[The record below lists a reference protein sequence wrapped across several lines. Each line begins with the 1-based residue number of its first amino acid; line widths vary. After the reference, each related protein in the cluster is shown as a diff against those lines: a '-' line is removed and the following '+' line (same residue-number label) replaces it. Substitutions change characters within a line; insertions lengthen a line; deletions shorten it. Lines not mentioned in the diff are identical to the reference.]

1 MNSNRAALRPRVQ
14 AWQRTRESS
23 RKCNKNE
30 RKLIMKNRNITF
42 TAILAVLSCF
52 AVWPD
57 SNAFGV
63 VPAPDGG
70 YSGANTAE
78 GQNALLSL
86 TTGGY
91 NTAVGFLALRS
102 NTEGLFNTG
111 TGAGALL
118 SNIIGVGNT
127 ATGAFALFNNITGG
141 NNTAIG
147 ARALEANTTGT

>member
-1 MNSNRAALRPRVQ
+1 MNPLIQ
-14 AWQRTRESS
+14 I
-23 RKCNKNE
+23 RK
-30 RKLIMKNRNITF
+30 
-42 TAILAVLSCF
+42 AILLSVITLLLTCF
-52 AVWPD
+52 GLLPVAK
-57 SNAFGV
+57 AV

-111 TGAGALL
+111 IGAGALLSNPGAGTGLGSQNTATGAGALL

-127 ATGAFALFNNITGG
+127 AM
-141 NNTAIG
+141 
-147 ARALEANTTGT
+147 

>member
-1 MNSNRAALRPRVQ
+1 MKH
-14 AWQRTRESS
+14 
-23 RKCNKNE
+23 RKT
-30 RKLIMKNRNITF
+30 MF
-42 TAILAVLSCF
+42 TAILLALGFSALSPI
-52 AVWPD
+52 AQ
-57 SNAFGV
+57 AV

-111 TGAGALL
+111 IGAGALLSTPGTGTGLGSQNTATGAGALL

-127 ATGAFALFNNITGG
+127 AT
-141 NNTAIG
+141 
-147 ARALEANTTGT
+147 